1 MISGNDDIV
10 LGNTLDAL
18 KGYKVFRKQ
27 LKSELGSFYNTTD
40 DVKWGITK
48 RGCKWPLKVM
58 LTHHHPYKY
67 AGVYITDEELLHV
80 TGPLQLKISF
90 QDTNRERKM
99 YKLELNA
106 LVELYFQKIMGF
118 IAEWGY
124 DTDLRNYSVKARLKS
139 GEQYM
144 I

>member
-1 MISGNDDIV
+1 MITGDDDI
-10 LGNTLDAL
+10 LLKNSASAL
-18 KGYKVFRKQ
+18 KGYKNFKRQ
-27 LKSELGSFYNTTD
+27 LKSELGSFYNTKD

-48 RGCKWPLKVM
+48 RGRKWPLKVM
-58 LTHHHPYKY
+58 LTYHINYKY
-67 AGVYITDEELLHV
+67 AGVHISDEELHYV
-80 TGPLQLKISF
+80 TGPLQFKISF

-106 LVELYFQKIMGF
+106 LTEFYFQKIMDF
-118 IAEWGY
+118 IMEWGY
-124 DTDLRNYSVKARLKS
+124 DTDLRNYSIKARLKS